1 MSSPIENA
9 LERLSNCNQNQ
20 IELGPHAK
28 DRVEDREIDEQLVYD
43 CLVEKK
49 VSGILEQRITRFKLF
64 YKQDGSRVKYDL
76 IIVIE
81 FEGSKEKDIRVVTIY
96 EQSIKIRER

>member
-64 YKQDGSRVKYDL
+64 YKQECSRVTYDL

-81 FEGSKEKDIRVVTIY
+81 FEDSKESCNYYMNNQLKF
-96 EQSIKIRER
+96 RER